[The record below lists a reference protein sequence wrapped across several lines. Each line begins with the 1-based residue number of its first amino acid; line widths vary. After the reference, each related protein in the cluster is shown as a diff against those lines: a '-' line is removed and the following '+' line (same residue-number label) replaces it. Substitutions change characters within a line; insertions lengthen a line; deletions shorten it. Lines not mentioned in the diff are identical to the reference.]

1 MFLLVSIRH
10 VGAHP
15 GEHQHGVS
23 IQISISLG
31 KTFLRI
37 SRIRN
42 IPLTWI
48 LARVFVYAPT
58 FISQILYFIYWTV
71 LILIYYLFLMAWY
84 WKPAI
89 AVLGQ
94 PFTTW
99 QHVFFFFFYSLS
111 STKSVLYLLPFNCR
125 IYIYIIWDTSLY
137 LPCLLTAIQ
146 CARSTLFSIFST
158 LSLHLFT
165 TGESRCVEV
174 INKHNLGLQ
183 GQDLLVVDVGLTWG
197 ESVLSLQS
205 NIRTAY
211 ILSRHGEL
219 MYGRKPRLPGQ

>member
-31 KTFLRI
+31 KTFLLI

-89 AVLGQ
+89 AVLGL

-99 QHVFFFFFYSLS
+99 QHVFFFFFTL
-111 STKSVLYLLPFNCR
+111 SVLLNQCYIFCPLTAE
-125 IYIYIIWDTSLY
+125 YIYISSEIPVLIYRVFWRRFSARDQFYFLSF
-137 LPCLLTAIQ
+137 LPFL
-146 CARSTLFSIFST
+146 SIFSPP
-158 LSLHLFT
+158 
-165 TGESRCVEV
+165 V
-174 INKHNLGLQ
+174 IHA
-183 GQDLLVVDVGLTWG
+183 VW
-197 ESVLSLQS
+197 
-205 NIRTAY
+205 R
-211 ILSRHGEL
+211 
-219 MYGRKPRLPGQ
+219 

>member
-94 PFTTW
+94 PLPLGSTC
-99 QHVFFFFFYSLS
+99 FFFFTL
-111 STKSVLYLLPFNCR
+111 SVLLNQCYIFCPLTAE
-125 IYIYIIWDTSLY
+125 YIYIIWDTSLY

-183 GQDLLVVDVGLTWG
+183 GQDLLVVDVGLAWG

-211 ILSRHGEL
+211 ILSRHGER